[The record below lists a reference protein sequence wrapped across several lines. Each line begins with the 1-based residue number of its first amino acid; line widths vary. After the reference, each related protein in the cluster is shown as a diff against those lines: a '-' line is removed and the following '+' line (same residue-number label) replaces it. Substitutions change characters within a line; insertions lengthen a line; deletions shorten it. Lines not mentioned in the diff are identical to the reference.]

1 MVWKED
7 DEESVNSSCSTIV
20 NYDQQISSD
29 EEDLEAESTSTK
41 QVKYFFCIS
50 IMQKIKLQFL
60 LLQLD
65 FVKKK
70 DFQGTKQR
78 ARFFLFL
85 VIMSVLMSGSNA
97 ESGSNQIKL
106 INKWTVI
113 PLSALE
119 AEHLFHRLNQVN
131 KRKISSDHIKILNEW
146 TSPPLSAQE
155 AEHFFHRQNHVNK
168 RKISEKTL

>member
-50 IMQKIKLQFL
+50 IMQKIKLFL

-78 ARFFLFL
+78 ARIFLFL
-85 VIMSVLMSGSNA
+85 VMMSVLMSGSNA

-168 RKISEKTL
+168 RKISEKSL

>member
-50 IMQKIKLQFL
+50 IMQKIKLFL